1 MTGTWRDTKTGK
13 TAHATVNRGAVL
25 VQLQYTTERV
35 VKFMERVA
43 FLKRFKRIEAA
54 NA

>member
-1 MTGTWRDTKTGK
+1 MSEKWRDTKTGK
-13 TAHATVNRGAVL
+13 TARATINRGAVL

-35 VKFMERVA
+35 VKFMERAA

-54 NA
+54 NG